1 MRVLTQEHL
10 EGGDMAGAGGIG
22 GIFLDSEDPAALA
35 AWYDEHLGVGFTAAR
50 GLGLDAPEEES
61 FFRVFRT
68 RDIDSREVRE
78 NPVFAINK
86 ATGPLA
92 PGDERG
98 HVIGLRVDDV
108 EAVLA
113 HLATMGVEPESK
125 MLEWEG
131 GKHIRIRDPDGNQ
144 VELYEELP
152 LVPDSPY
159 R

>member
-1 MRVLTQEHL
+1 
-10 EGGDMAGAGGIG
+10 MAGAKGVAGVFI
-22 GIFLDSEDPAALA
+22 DSEDPAALA
-35 AWYDEHLGVGFTAAR
+35 AWYDEHLGVGFTGAE

-68 RDIDSREVRE
+68 RDVESGEVRE

-92 PGDERG
+92 SGDQRG

-108 EAVLA
+108 DAVLA
-113 HLATMGVEPESK
+113 HLAEVGVAQEGE

-131 GKHIRIRDPDGNQ
+131 GRHARVRDPDGNKL
-144 VELYEELP
+144 ELYEELP
-152 LVPDSPY
+152 LAPDSPY
-159 R
+159 RS